1 MFFVFSLY
9 KFLKQYLRF
18 SKVLSLFR
26 IWIRTW
32 FSQIFEL
39 DRDPNTVIYIYSR
52 TSKSKYFFICRVL
65 LDNPKLDVAQWS
77 AHQAAVAVCEGLN
90 PNKLCIQP
98 NTVNAEWI
106 LRVQN
111 CEKLL
116 GVPTVICVFIALWK
130 FFIKT
135 VDEKVVWTKNV
146 EKKQSLTKR
155 EKARLRLLC
164 RDRDRGNERDSVTRF
179 ATPLIFG
186 FYQKLYFAPYTGA
199 VHADTKGCKLCR
211 GLSLTLKEQSNKIKY
226 LSVLTYPIAL

>member
-1 MFFVFSLY
+1 MVGTSSCGGSVWGFE
-9 KFLKQYLRF
+9 
-18 SKVLSLFR
+18 
-26 IWIRTW
+26 
-32 FSQIFEL
+32 SQ
-39 DRDPNTVIYIYSR
+39 
-52 TSKSKYFFICRVL
+52 
-65 LDNPKLDVAQWS
+65 Q
-77 AHQAAVAVCEGLN
+77 
-90 PNKLCIQP
+90 
-98 NTVNAEWI
+98 TVNAEWI

-111 CEKLL
+111 GEKWL